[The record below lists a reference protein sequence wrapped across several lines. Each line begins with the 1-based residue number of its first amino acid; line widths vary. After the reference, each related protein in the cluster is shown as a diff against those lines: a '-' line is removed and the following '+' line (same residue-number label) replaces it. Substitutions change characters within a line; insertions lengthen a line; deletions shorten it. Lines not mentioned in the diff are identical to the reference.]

1 VEIRR
6 TELLERSIHA
16 LPRLVQIVA
25 PPGYGKSVFARQLG
39 ELLPSFAS
47 CDCVGVR
54 DVADLARR
62 LIGTLAEARPLQ
74 AGDLARTELS
84 LSGDPGDWVAVALA
98 AWSAEGP
105 PAGLLL
111 QDAEELA
118 QSQALLELYSRLVR
132 GAPRVLIVC
141 SREPLPIPYGHDLNP
156 VDILAIGQRDL
167 RFSTEEIA
175 AMVGSGERA
184 YIDAIERVTEG
195 WPVVVAL
202 VAQRAKREPLS
213 TLLLDLRDVVR
224 DQLYE
229 YLASQLVAALSPTEL
244 DLANA
249 LASIPDARLIDLE
262 RAVGRRLPRNLGPLR
277 ERLPVSISGDR
288 YALHPMLAEIL
299 RKEHGERAE
308 ALLRA
313 SAAAAASAGEEV
325 RAAQLYLAL
334 RDDRS
339 AASVLRNV
347 GPYLMS
353 TPSLDLAA
361 VLGALDDKTL
371 LEFPALWCA
380 AMVHRGYAIPPAERL
395 AMARSLWENLPK
407 NADSLLK
414 RSVFSSYINAYTNI
428 GLVTD
433 ARALVEQFSEGM
445 DQDDYKDRAT
455 AMLWTAILDV
465 NDGRYDRIPELT
477 RALTPALSAS
487 DLTHWLYLYLVIS
500 PMHRSRGEWQC
511 DEEALARARE
521 LGERMSLPINLVVLV
536 ESAFA
541 AWARGNDSAFE
552 HYVGS
557 VEAAVSPGTIRGF
570 RFFIACARG
579 QARSVGYGYEHTKAR
594 AQGLLIASAGSG
606 DIGEAR
612 SFAEE
617 ARQVAD
623 DSGRRFMRIFAR
635 AALAELDP
643 SRREAWADEALEIAQ
658 GLQSEPMR
666 TALEELRAGRDDV
679 GILTPFVTRF
689 RRFRAH
695 PTPIKIHA
703 LEGRVLVDGVAVKL
717 ASTELSVL
725 LALAED
731 RRWQD
736 VAHLSEMLFEDLDL
750 VAAANRLYVY
760 VHRIR
765 RRLGTEAIVGGA
777 VGYRLGP
784 GVWVDLWEADA
795 LLSEVMRRS
804 ARRLD
809 DATRDRA
816 AQLPSLPRAELSAFV
831 TRARL
836 PSTFERRL
844 ADTRQRLLFIRAT
857 DALERGDT
865 TDALELANLMVR
877 DDNCDEE
884 AHLLLIRAHL
894 RRGERQAA
902 EHAWRHYRTTLRA
915 ELGTEPPPF
924 ATFAESAAAQTPS
937 NVVAFKPPA

>member
-1 VEIRR
+1 MEIRR
-6 TELLERSIHA
+6 TELLERSIRA
-16 LPRLVQIVA
+16 LPRVVQIVA

-39 ELLPSFAS
+39 ALLPSLAS
-47 CDCVGVR
+47 CDCAGVR

-62 LIGTLAEARPLQ
+62 LITALAEARPLE

-98 AWSAEGP
+98 AWSTEGP
-105 PAGLLL
+105 PAALLL
-111 QDAEELA
+111 KDAEELA
-118 QSQALLELYSRLVR
+118 QSQALLELYTQLVR
-132 GAPRVLIVC
+132 GAPRILIVC

-184 YIDAIERVTEG
+184 YIEAIERVTEG

-202 VAQRAKREPLS
+202 VAQRAKREPVS
-213 TLLLDLRDVVR
+213 TLLLDLRDVIP

-244 DLANA
+244 DLAIA
-249 LASIPDARLIDLE
+249 LASIPDARLVDLE
-262 RAVGRRLPRNLGPLR
+262 RAVGRRLGRNLGPLR
-277 ERLPVSISGDR
+277 ERLPVSVSGDR

-299 RKEHGERAE
+299 RKEHGDRAE

-353 TPSLDLAA
+353 TPSPDLAA
-361 VLGALDDKTL
+361 VLGALGDKTL

-380 AMVHRGYAIPPAERL
+380 AMVYRGYAIPPSERL

-407 NADSLLK
+407 NADSLIK

-428 GLVTD
+428 GLVSD

-445 DQDDYKDRAT
+445 DQDDYDDRAT

-465 NDGRYDRIPELT
+465 SDGRHDRIPELT
-477 RALTPALSAS
+477 RQLTPALSAS

-500 PMHRSRGEWQC
+500 PMHRSRGEWQR

-521 LGERMSLPINLVVLV
+521 LGERTSLPINLVVLV

-541 AWARGNDSAFE
+541 AWARGDDSAFE

-557 VEAAVSPGTIRGF
+557 IEAAVTPGTIRGH

-579 QARSVGYGYEHTKAR
+579 QARSVGYGYEHTRAR

-606 DIGEAR
+606 DIEEAR

-617 ARQVAD
+617 ARRVAD
-623 DSGRRFMRIFAR
+623 ESGRRLMRIFTR

-643 SRREAWADEALEIAQ
+643 SRREAWVDEALEIAQ

-679 GILTPFVTRF
+679 GILTPFLTRF

-703 LEGRVLVDGVAVKL
+703 LEGRVLVDGIAVKL
-717 ASTELSVL
+717 ASTEFSVL
-725 LALAED
+725 LALAEE
-731 RRWQD
+731 RRWHD
-736 VAHLSEMLFEDLDL
+736 AAHLSDELFEDLDP
-750 VAAANRLYVY
+750 VAATNRLYVY
-760 VHRIR
+760 IHRIR
-765 RRLGTEAIVGGA
+765 RRLGPEAIVGGA
-777 VGYRLGP
+777 AGYRLGP
-784 GVWVDLWEADA
+784 GVLVDLWEADA
-795 LLSEVMRRS
+795 LLSEVMRRN

-809 DATRDRA
+809 DATRNRA
-816 AQLPSLPRAELSAFV
+816 AQLPSLPRAELSALV
-831 TRARL
+831 TRCRL

-865 TDALELANLMVR
+865 TDALELANLMVH

-902 EHAWRHYRTTLRA
+902 EHAWRRYRTTLRA

-924 ATFAESAAAQTPS
+924 ATFAEAAAAQAPS
-937 NVVAFKPPA
+937 NVVPFKPPA

>member
-6 TELLERSIHA
+6 TELLERSTRA
-16 LPRLVQIVA
+16 LPRFVQIVA
-25 PPGYGKSVFARQLG
+25 PPGYGKSIFARQLG
-39 ELLPSFAS
+39 ALLPSLAS
-47 CDCVGVR
+47 CDCAGVR

-62 LIGTLAEARPLQ
+62 LIGALAEARPLQ

-98 AWSAEGP
+98 AWSTEGP

-111 QDAEELA
+111 ENAEELA
-118 QSQALLELYSRLVR
+118 QSQAPLEFYTRLVR
-132 GAPRVLIVC
+132 GAPRMLIVC

-175 AMVGSGERA
+175 AMVGSRERA
-184 YIDAIERVTEG
+184 HIEAIERVTEG

-244 DLANA
+244 DLAIA
-249 LASIPDARLIDLE
+249 LGSIPDARLIDLE
-262 RAVGRRLPRNLGPLR
+262 RAVGRRLERNLGPLR
-277 ERLPVSISGDR
+277 ERLPVSVSGDR
-288 YALHPMLAEIL
+288 YALHPMLAEML
-299 RKEHGERAE
+299 RKEHGDRDE

-325 RAAQLYLAL
+325 RAAQLYLTL

-380 AMVHRGYAIPPAERL
+380 AMVYRGYAIPPSEWL

-407 NADSLLK
+407 NADSRLK
-414 RSVFSSYINAYTNI
+414 CSVFSSYINAHTNI
-428 GLVTD
+428 GLVTG
-433 ARALVEQFSEGM
+433 ARALLEQFIKEM
-445 DQDDYKDRAT
+445 DLDEYDARAT
-455 AMLWTAILDV
+455 AMLWTAVLDAF
-465 NDGRYDRIPELT
+465 DGRYDRIPELT
-477 RALTPALSAS
+477 RELTPALSAS
-487 DLTHWLYLYLVIS
+487 DLTHMLYLYWVIS
-500 PMHRSRGEWQC
+500 PMHRSRGEWQR

-521 LGERMSLPINLVVLV
+521 LSERTALPISLLVLV

-557 VEAAVSPGTIRGF
+557 IEAAVTPGTIRGH

-579 QARSVGYGYEHTKAR
+579 EARSVGYGYENTKAR
-594 AQGLLIASAGSG
+594 AQGLLIASAGTR
-606 DIGEAR
+606 DLEEAR

-617 ARQVAD
+617 ARRVAD
-623 DSGRRFMRIFAR
+623 ESSRRSLRVAAR

-643 SRREAWADEALEIAQ
+643 PRREAWLDEAIEVAQ

-666 TALEELRAGRDDV
+666 SALEEMRAGSDDV

-689 RRFRAH
+689 RRFHAH

-703 LEGRVLVDGVAVKL
+703 LEGRVLVDGLPVKL
-717 ASTELSVL
+717 ASTEFSVL
-725 LALAED
+725 LALAEE
-731 RRWQD
+731 RRWHD
-736 VAHLSEMLFEDLDL
+736 VAHLSDVLFHELDL
-750 VAAANRLYVY
+750 MTAANRLYVY
-760 VHRIR
+760 IHRIR
-765 RRLGTEAIVGGA
+765 RRLGAETIVGGA

-784 GVWVDLWEADA
+784 GVWVDLWEADS
-795 LLSEVMRRS
+795 LLSEVMRRN

-809 DATRDRA
+809 DAQRDRA
-816 AQLPSLPRAELSAFV
+816 AQLPSLRRAELSAFV
-831 TRARL
+831 TRCHL
-836 PSTFERRL
+836 PSAFERRL

-857 DALERGDT
+857 DALERGDAT
-865 TDALELANLMVR
+865 EALELANLMVN

-894 RRGERQAA
+894 HRGERQAA
-902 EHAWRHYRTTLRA
+902 EHAWRRYRTVLRA

-924 ATFAESAAAQTPS
+924 ATFAEAAGPQAPS
-937 NVVAFKPPA
+937 NVVPFRPAY